1 MLQRNTQNTSNAFQ
15 PQYIQ
20 YNIDGQ
26 QMDAQSLANKL
37 WSSKQVTIT
46 TLCNYFKVHV
56 GKVTNLPC
64 TSFSLLDGPENLLS
78 IEKF

>member
-1 MLQRNTQNTSNAFQ
+1 
-15 PQYIQ
+15 
-20 YNIDGQ
+20 
-26 QMDAQSLANKL
+26 MDAQSLANKL